1 MKPSIFLK
9 TQHFYQQP
17 RGGTTLTAALGE
29 ILPIFRTDTSQ
40 ISVSAVRAL
49 MEISLPFLF
58 IFLGALHYISNITK
72 YA

>member
-49 MEISLPFLF
+49 MEISLPVFF
-58 IFLGALHYISNITK
+58 IFLGALHDISNITK